1 MLERQIL
8 NGEIEFEYKPNED
21 VEGKFTMDQQ
31 AMDIQKLLKKNKVK
45 IDEIQ
50 EVIAINE
57 GYALLKIIKEKRE
70 LYANHAYVAVTIKSG
85 KQSKDSMSDI
95 LAKKKHMRG
104 GVMFTQAQDRSVLEY
119 IKNAYQPPQMR
130 VTRQNK

>member
-1 MLERQIL
+1 LGLIEADSQDMLERQIL

-45 IDEIQ
+45 IEEIQ

-70 LYANHAYVAVTIKSG
+70 LFGNNAYVAVTIKSG
-85 KQSKDSMSDI
+85 K
-95 LAKKKHMRG
+95 
-104 GVMFTQAQDRSVLEY
+104 
-119 IKNAYQPPQMR
+119 
-130 VTRQNK
+130 